1 MDYPTSPSPYDQ
13 FIKKQRQVSYN
24 TEYKNKTQIH
34 QQQSSDD
41 TTIEAEVLVH
51 KSNSLV
57 TEFIKFI
64 NYNNTL
70 VIPTLKLLDLYFYL

>member
-41 TTIEAEVLVH
+41 TTIEAEVSQTLFNCKQT
-51 KSNSLV
+51 KSL
-57 TEFIKFI
+57 I
-64 NYNNTL
+64 
-70 VIPTLKLLDLYFYL
+70 